1 MTRNRVELLLRE
13 IVMMMVGEDDDDNTV
28 GSGCFLTYY

>member
-28 GSGCFLTYY
+28 GSGCFSTHY